1 MLIKSSKSYKIPSD
15 NHFSHM
21 NMDENST
28 PDRFE
33 KLPELKTH
41 LKHRNLMV
49 LKHLYEHF
57 LDLFI
62 VENNIFSF

>member
-1 MLIKSSKSYKIPSD
+1 
-15 NHFSHM
+15 M

-33 KLPELKTH
+33 KLPELNTH

-49 LKHLYEHF
+49 LKHFYEHF
-57 LDLFI
+57 RENVI
-62 VENNIFSF
+62 VENNFLFFQNA

>member
-1 MLIKSSKSYKIPSD
+1 
-15 NHFSHM
+15 M

-33 KLPELKTH
+33 KLPKLKTP

-49 LKHLYEHF
+49 LKHFDEHF
-57 LDLFI
+57 LENFI
-62 VENNIFSF
+62 VENNFIFFQNT